1 MITTT
6 QMYWLMTL
14 DSICLVSGVLS
25 VVLAFLT
32 IAAFC
37 ASVEDREAVSRWL
50 AVVLGMAA
58 ALMLAI
64 AVFTPTTKQMAAILV
79 VPKIAN
85 SEKVQVAGDKL
96 YDLAV
101 EWLEELRPE
110 KQRKEEKK

>member
-14 DSICLVSGVLS
+14 DSVCFVSGMLS
-25 VVLAFLT
+25 VVLAILAFGAFGAAVDCESTPWWLVVLPGVL
-32 IAAFC
+32 AAFM
-37 ASVEDREAVSRWL
+37 L
-50 AVVLGMAA
+50 AV
-58 ALMLAI
+58 

-110 KQRKEEKK
+110 RQKKEEKK

>member
-1 MITTT
+1 
-6 QMYWLMTL
+6 MYWLMTL
-14 DSICLVSGVLS
+14 DSIYIVSGVLS
-25 VVLAFLT
+25 VVLTFLA
-32 IAAFC
+32 IGAFC
-37 ASVEDREAVSRWL
+37 AAADCRSVPWWFA
-50 AVVLGMAA
+50 AVLGVAA